1 MSNTHVID
9 PIKAHHEW
17 EFSKAHGETVETS
30 AMTLGETVTA
40 ALDRKA
46 RALHSEGQ
54 FFDRSLPQVRTM
66 LRQNMP
72 ALKELELSTE
82 SVALAKSRIQKS
94 GDPDLR
100 QALDFLF
107 TWG

>member
-1 MSNTHVID
+1 MSNTHVSD

-40 ALDRKA
+40 ALARKA
-46 RALHSEGQ
+46 RALHAEGQ
-54 FFDRSLPQVRTM
+54 LFDKSLPQVRTM

-72 ALKELELSTE
+72 ALAELERSAG
-82 SVALAKSRIQKS
+82 SVPVAMNRIQKS
-94 GDPDLR
+94 GDPDFCK
-100 QALDFLF
+100 ALEFLDS
-107 TWG
+107 WG